1 MNILTIEQEKK
12 LKTILLTIGG
22 KGGDG
27 KTLVTAHVAEKLER
41 ESVGVRAYD
50 FEAGDGTGLSRF
62 YAKAK
67 KSKLGEQADLD
78 ELIDAIA
85 DSPSEQVTV
94 VDFPANSGDAF
105 LKWVSEIDWADLRDV
120 GIRFVVVLVLSDDG
134 DSFALAERWIQTLGD
149 HVEYV
154 TVFNEGRGKDF
165 GAYRRSIVGM
175 DFAHQYKPLEIRF
188 PEIPQNLMLHIRNEG
203 STLFRALDEQTKQ
216 LTVTGLENKFM
227 VKTRVVR
234 LRKEID
240 NALQPLV
247 NLISNGK

>member
-1 MNILTIEQEKK
+1 
-12 LKTILLTIGG
+12 
-22 KGGDG
+22 
-27 KTLVTAHVAEKLER
+27 
-41 ESVGVRAYD
+41 
-50 FEAGDGTGLSRF
+50 
-62 YAKAK
+62 
-67 KSKLGEQADLD
+67 
-78 ELIDAIA
+78 
-85 DSPSEQVTV
+85 
-94 VDFPANSGDAF
+94 
-105 LKWVSEIDWADLRDV
+105 
-120 GIRFVVVLVLSDDG
+120 
-134 DSFALAERWIQTLGD
+134 
-149 HVEYV
+149 
-154 TVFNEGRGKDF
+154 
-165 GAYRRSIVGM
+165 M